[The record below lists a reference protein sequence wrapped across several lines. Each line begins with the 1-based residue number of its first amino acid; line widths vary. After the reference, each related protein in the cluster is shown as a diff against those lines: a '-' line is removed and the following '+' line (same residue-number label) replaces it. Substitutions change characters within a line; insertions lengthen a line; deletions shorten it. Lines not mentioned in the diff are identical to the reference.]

1 MSNQSN
7 SYQLIAWGQPRLWWV
22 KLVNGVVPA
31 LARWKAMFTPKEGT
45 TNVSVTEG
53 EQRSAK
59 VEGGKKI
66 AERKDADEFYF
77 NFEQYARTPDTGVE
91 PEMPFDQSHDGQIG
105 GEYAILLQ
113 PEYAGAVGLRI
124 DKCTASVQPNWT
136 AEEGTVFA
144 FRCPILMP
152 NDGSDMTKWQ
162 KVDAPVCLDTYDLQ
176 FGSAADSTGQVVTVE
191 NATGTITI
199 TITQTGSWCTATV
212 GDNGAITVKTTSA
225 NSGDAAR
232 TALVTVAV
240 GGTDV
245 TTFDVT
251 QAASE

>member
-22 KLVNGVVPA
+22 KLVNGVIPA
-31 LARWKAMFTPKEGT
+31 LARWKKMYTPKEGT

-77 NFEQYARTPDTGVE
+77 NFDQYARTPDTGIE
-91 PEMPFDQSHDGQIG
+91 PEMPFDPSHDGQIG

-113 PEYAGAVGLRI
+113 PEYAGAIGLRI

-136 AEEGTVFA
+136 AEEGTVHA

-162 KVDAPVCLDTYDLQ
+162 VVEAPVCLDTYDLQ
-176 FGSAADSTGQVVTVE
+176 FGSAADSTGKVVTVE
-191 NATGTITI
+191 NAEGTITA
-199 TITQTGSWCTATV
+199 TSSESWCTA
-212 GDNGAITVKTTSA
+212 AITADGLGVKVTVTA
-225 NSGDAAR
+225 NTGSSGR
-232 TALVTVAV
+232 TALVTVKV